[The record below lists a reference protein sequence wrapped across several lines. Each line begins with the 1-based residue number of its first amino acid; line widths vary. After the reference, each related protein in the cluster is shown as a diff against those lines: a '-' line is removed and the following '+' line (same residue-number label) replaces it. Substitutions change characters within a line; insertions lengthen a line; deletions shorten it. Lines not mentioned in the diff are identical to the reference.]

1 MGKNNCVAIRLTIMN
16 ELMFDFGNQYPGNVK
31 DYNTILACG
40 VYVRDVKGNT
50 LNLLMISGF

>member
-1 MGKNNCVAIRLTIMN
+1 MN